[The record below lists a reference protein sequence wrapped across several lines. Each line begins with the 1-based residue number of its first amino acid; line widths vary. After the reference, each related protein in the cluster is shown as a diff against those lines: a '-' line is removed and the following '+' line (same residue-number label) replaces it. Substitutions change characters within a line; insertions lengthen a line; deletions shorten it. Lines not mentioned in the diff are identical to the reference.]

1 MEDRS
6 SEGSIVKY
14 AAPAGTI
21 NPEKGY
27 TLYDF
32 IYSIRLLG
40 FDMHEFLSGL
50 LIGTPAEPEEGTE
63 ATEGLITNELKGQLN
78 AWLQSVVNSMGEDSN
93 YAQDN
98 NTTIQYSWK
107 LLTDRTALDKAIESA
122 QKIDLSKYTE
132 ETASALMQA
141 LEAARSLSKTA
152 SQAQMDEAA
161 TLLNDAIDAL
171 KPIADG
177 ETGGDNSEDE
187 NDANEPNKPQEV
199 EDNDNPKTGDY
210 SKLPLMLAISG
221 SALLFLIVLAIY
233 FRKKTVKEK

>member
-1 MEDRS
+1 
-6 SEGSIVKY
+6 
-14 AAPAGTI
+14 
-21 NPEKGY
+21 
-27 TLYDF
+27 
-32 IYSIRLLG
+32 
-40 FDMHEFLSGL
+40 
-50 LIGTPAEPEEGTE
+50 
-63 ATEGLITNELKGQLN
+63 
-78 AWLQSVVNSMGEDSN
+78 MGEDSN

-141 LEAARSLSKTA
+141 LEAAKSLSKTA

-161 TLLNDAIDAL
+161 TLLNDAIDSL

-199 EDNDNPKTGDY
+199 EDNDL
-210 SKLPLMLAISG
+210 S
-221 SALLFLIVLAIY
+221 LIHI
-233 FRKKTVKEK
+233 